1 MDDEFDSKS
10 TLNFKFENVA
20 VYNFSEIEAM
30 GKSNK
35 QYSFVDTKPDDIFTL
50 VCKCHFRGLSRNMYT
65 YNTTFIDTSGSTGD
79 PKGVIILEKVWHS
92 NLTKYVKRQ
101 FARGQ
106 LLIF

>member
-1 MDDEFDSKS
+1 MPHCPSVKTIIFMDDEFDSKS

-50 VCKCHFRGLSRNMYT
+50 VCKSLFEDCH
-65 YNTTFIDTSGSTGD
+65 
-79 PKGVIILEKVWHS
+79 VICILIIP
-92 NLTKYVKRQ
+92 
-101 FARGQ
+101 
-106 LLIF
+106 LL